1 MPEED
6 LAVRVEEADDVVHEG
21 LGLRVVARHA
31 EGLREHLF
39 QHCQMP
45 ASAELSETLVNLQP
59 SGLRIFSLSA
69 F

>member
-39 QHCQMP
+39 QDCQMP
-45 ASAELSETLVNLQP
+45 ASAELSDAGESSAIWPTNL
-59 SGLRIFSLSA
+59 
-69 F
+69 